1 MDEVDLLQ
9 GLVGIYSPTGQTQ
22 KVTQYLLGAAEKLGL
37 KATVDA
43 ANNIKMSGGSGP
55 KHIMFLCHVDTVP
68 GELKVHQEGPFLYG
82 RGSVDAKGCLATAML
97 VASRFRESTK
107 GKVEVVAVVDE
118 EGPSNGVR
126 EILKGDKPHLII
138 VGEPSGW
145 DAITI
150 GYKGALRFRAQ
161 MKTPKNHSGLM
172 SQNSA
177 ECCVEL
183 WATIEAFCVQ
193 ESESAGGGS
202 IFDMVSPTLLS
213 INTTDDGVNMSTM
226 MEIDVRFPPGFDVS
240 KFRAFIDMNR
250 SGIAIDYTEEE
261 PAVVVEKNN
270 ELVKA
275 MLWAIRRQEGEP
287 SFKKKTGTADMN
299 ITAATWKDVPIIA
312 YGPGDSSL
320 DHTPDEKIDVREY
333 RQAIDVLKE
342 ALERILSS

>member
-9 GLVGIYSPTGQTQ
+9 GLVGIYSPTGQTE
-22 KVTQYLLGAAEKLGL
+22 KVTQYLIKSAERLGL
-37 KATVDA
+37 KTTVDA
-43 ANNIKMSGGSGP
+43 AQNIRMSGGSGP
-55 KHIMFLCHVDTVP
+55 KHLMFLCHTDTVP
-68 GELKVHQEGPFLYG
+68 GELKVHQEGPFLHG
-82 RGSVDAKGCLATAML
+82 RGAVDAKGCLACAML

-118 EGPSNGVR
+118 EGPSKGVR
-126 EILKGDKPHLII
+126 EILKGDKAHLII

-150 GYKGALRFRAQ
+150 GYKGALRLKAH

-177 ECCVEL
+177 EACIEL
-183 WATIEAFCVQ
+183 WSTLEAYCVQ
-193 ESESAGGGS
+193 ESESAGGHGV
-202 IFDMVSPTLLS
+202 FEMVSPTLLS
-213 INTTDDGVNMSTM
+213 INSSDDGVNMTTDM
-226 MEIDVRFPPGFDVS
+226 VIDVRFPPGFDVE

-250 SGIAIDYTEEE
+250 SGIVIEYTEEE

-320 DHTPDEKIDVREY
+320 DHTPEERIDVREY
-333 RQAIDVLKE
+333 RQAIEVLKD
-342 ALERILSS
+342 AVERILSG